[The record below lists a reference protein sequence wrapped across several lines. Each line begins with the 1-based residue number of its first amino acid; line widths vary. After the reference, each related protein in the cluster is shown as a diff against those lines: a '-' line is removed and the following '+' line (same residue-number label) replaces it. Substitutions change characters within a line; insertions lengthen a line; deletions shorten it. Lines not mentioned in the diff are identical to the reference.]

1 MVSYDAAT
9 RRAKVKA
16 AIQMIGA
23 DENPVERPVVAN
35 VPVLFPGA
43 GRSAFTFPLEAGDPV
58 LLVYS
63 QRGLRDFKKTHA
75 MSSPGVESFFS
86 YRDAIAIPGFGP
98 VGAWEPDHEIAISSD
113 GIRIKTTG
121 TVSIEAA
128 DVTVNGMSI

>member
-1 MVSYDAAT
+1 M
-9 RRAKVKA
+9 
-16 AIQMIGA
+16 
-23 DENPVERPVVAN
+23 
-35 VPVLFPGA
+35 
-43 GRSAFTFPLEAGDPV
+43 

-75 MSSPGVESFFS
+75 MSQPGVESFFS

-98 VGAWEPDHEIAISSD
+98 VGAWEPEHEIAISSD